1 MAFASPAARGK
12 LPRQGLKGAALDLA
26 LDLQAPR
33 QPATP
38 RCLRHLPR
46 YAGEGTVGASRR
58 RDNGRRFP
66 RAAGEAAPT
75 GAEGGALDLAL
86 DLQAP
91 PPTATP
97 RCPLPPS
104 APSPAARG
112 KGQHMFQV
120 AEKGAVASPAQRGKL
135 PQQGLKGAALD
146 LAFDLQAPPP
156 AATPRCPLPPSA
168 PSPAA
173 RGKGQH
179 MFQVAEKGAVASPA
193 QRG

>member
-26 LDLQAPR
+26 LDTQPPR

-66 RAAGEAAPT
+66 RSAGEAAPT

-91 PPTATP
+91 RPSATP
-97 RCPLPPS
+97 RCPLPGLRL
-104 APSPAARG
+104 SPPLCGGRHNRARFAG
-112 KGQHMFQV
+112 TV
-120 AEKGAVASPAQRGKL
+120 AVAPLLQR
-135 PQQGLKGAALD
+135 
-146 LAFDLQAPPP
+146 
-156 AATPRCPLPPSA
+156 R
-168 PSPAA
+168 
-173 RGKGQH
+173 RGW
-179 MFQVAEKGAVASPA
+179 
-193 QRG
+193 

>member
-1 MAFASPAARGK
+1 MGRAVASTRSSAGSGFDSSTRCRGRTRWGRKPRCFA
-12 LPRQGLKGAALDLA
+12 RQAG
-26 LDLQAPR
+26 QAPR
-33 QPATP
+33 
-38 RCLRHLPR
+38 R
-46 YAGEGTVGASRR
+46 
-58 RDNGRRFP
+58 
-66 RAAGEAAPT
+66 
-75 GAEGGALDLAL
+75 AEGAAFDRRL

-112 KGQHMFQV
+112 KGQHMLQV

-168 PSPAA
+168 P
-173 RGKGQH
+173 RRKGQ
-179 MFQVAEKGAVASPA
+179 QGIAVRRDGAFFLKSSI
-193 QRG
+193 RLTR